1 MKVGYFD
8 CFAGA
13 SGDMIL
19 ACLLDAGFETEALA
33 RALEALGLKGIEPAA
48 RDVLKKGI
56 RAKSFSFRVGA
67 GRAGSPKRV
76 SGRGASAGTASATGS
91 RFKDGGTHREIV
103 RLLGASRLSPW
114 VKAGSLRAF
123 DLLAEAEARIHG
135 TAKAKVHFHEVGSL
149 DSIVDVVGCFAGL
162 EALGLKRIAASPLA
176 LGTGIVECRHGT
188 LPSPAPATLE
198 IARGLPVRGWP
209 VDGELTTPT
218 GAALLRACSSAFGP
232 MPDMVVERVGY
243 GAGTR
248 DLEGVPNIMR
258 LVVGETQDPGPMGL
272 GHDVVT
278 LIETNLD
285 DTTPQLVAAVFDDLF
300 GAGALDVWVETILM
314 KKGRPGFLLSVLA
327 PPAKARALA
336 EIVLSA
342 TTTSGVRLTE
352 ARRLKLPRRPAAVK
366 TRFGP
371 IKVKV
376 FTVGSRTRCAPE
388 YEDCLRAA
396 RARGVLI
403 AEVIEE
409 ARHAWLKGRRDA
421 R

>member
-1 MKVGYFD
+1 VKVGYFD

-19 ACLLDAGFETEALA
+19 ACLVDAGFEKAALT
-33 RALEALGLKGIEPAA
+33 RALGALGLKGIKPVT
-48 RDVLKKGI
+48 RDVLKHGI
-56 RAKSFSFRVGA
+56 RAKSFSFGAGA
-67 GRAGSPKRV
+67 GRN
-76 SGRGASAGTASATGS
+76 GAAAS

-103 RLLGASRLSPW
+103 RLVKASRLSPW
-114 VKAGSLRAF
+114 VKAGALRAF
-123 DLLAEAEARIHG
+123 DILAEAEAGIHG

-149 DSIVDVVGCFAGL
+149 DSIVDVVGCVAGI
-162 EALGLKRIAASPLA
+162 EALGLKRIEASPLA
-176 LGTGIVECRHGT
+176 LGMGIVECRHGT

-198 IARGLPVRGWP
+198 IARGLPVRGWNLE
-209 VDGELTTPT
+209 GELTTPT
-218 GAALLRACSSAFGP
+218 GAAVLKACASAFGP

-258 LVVGETQDPGPMGL
+258 LVVGETEDPGPMGL
-272 GHDVVT
+272 EHDVVT

-285 DTTPQLVAAVFDDLF
+285 DATPQVVAAVFDDLF
-300 GAGALDVWVETILM
+300 SAGALDVWVETIVM

-327 PPAKARALA
+327 PPGKARALA

-342 TTTSGVRLTE
+342 TTTSGVRMSE
-352 ARRLKLPRRPAAVK
+352 ARRLKLPRCAAAVK

-371 IKVKV
+371 IRVKV
-376 FTVGSRTRCAPE
+376 FTVGSRARCAPE
-388 YEDCLRAA
+388 YEDCLRVAK
-396 RARGVLI
+396 ARGVPI

-409 ARHAWLKGRRDA
+409 TRHAWLRGRRDA
-421 R
+421 I